1 MNRDNMDVNPYVN
14 KLEKG
19 NFIILKYYTFIKV
32 SSTEIRN
39 NLNSKYLDKKVLDY
53 IKENHLYGL

>member
-1 MNRDNMDVNPYVN
+1 MDVNPYVN
-14 KLEKG
+14 KLGKG
-19 NFIILKYYTFIKV
+19 NFIILKDYPFIKV